1 MADNGQSN
9 DTALPET
16 PSQDRAK
23 EQEKDSSW
31 PKPGEE
37 GYVTPDGT
45 PQSVAQLAANKQA
58 AADRARAGSIV
69 HGAPLATPGP
79 DPEGETAKAAARAA
93 KHGPEGTDPAVGRPD
108 GSEARTTREA
118 APRERRS

>member
-1 MADNGQSN
+1 MADNGVN
-9 DTALPET
+9 DETALPET
-16 PSQDRAK
+16 PSQDRAR
-23 EQEKDSSW
+23 EQKADDSW

-45 PQSVAQLAANKQA
+45 PQSIAQLAANKQA

-79 DPEGETAKAAARAA
+79 DPEAETAKAVARAE
-93 KHGPEGTDPAVGRPD
+93 KHGPD
-108 GSEARTTREA
+108 GSDQRTTREA
-118 APRERRS
+118 KPRETRG